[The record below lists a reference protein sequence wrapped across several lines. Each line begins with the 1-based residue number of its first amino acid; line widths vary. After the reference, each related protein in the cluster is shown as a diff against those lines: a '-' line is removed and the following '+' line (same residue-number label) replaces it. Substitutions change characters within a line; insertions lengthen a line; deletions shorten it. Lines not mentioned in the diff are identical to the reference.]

1 MSEKDAR
8 QTEVEVPAH
17 PAERRL
23 MWARRVMLLALSCGL
38 ALLVCELIARMVF
51 LAPPYPY
58 REPSLAYIRH
68 PQLIYFHKVKQVGWI
83 DDGKAS
89 INSLGLRG
97 AEPAIPKPAGM
108 FRILAIGDSLTFG
121 WGVNDAETFCA
132 LVEAGL
138 NRGQPAQR
146 VDVVNGGVSGYTTR
160 QERTLLSI
168 FGPKLQPD
176 LVLVGFYWN
185 DLLMST
191 HFGRDGREGDTDVRF
206 ETASSEPLT
215 RRELHMTGSGSWPD
229 RLLRCS
235 RAAYVGGRGVKRLAG
250 LGEWNRPYTS
260 LEDALLA
267 GRTSKEIE
275 QRWTRFESEMQR
287 IKKLAREVGSRT
299 GIVVLPSRQQVGS
312 EFPHAEIQSK
322 VREIARRLEM
332 FVVDPLPN
340 LRARRD
346 EVESLFI
353 PYDRHHP
360 SALGHRI
367 IAEAIL
373 AELVSL
379 DRLHSGE

>member
-1 MSEKDAR
+1 M
-8 QTEVEVPAH
+8 
-17 PAERRL
+17 RR
-23 MWARRVMLLALSCGL
+23 
-38 ALLVCELIARMVF
+38 ALLLTFSCAFALLTCELIARVLF

-58 REPSLAYIRH
+58 REPSLAYVRN
-68 PQLIYFHKVKQVGWI
+68 PRLSYFHKVNQVGWI
-83 DDGKAS
+83 DDGKAT

-97 AEPAIPKPAGM
+97 AEPAIPKPAGV

-138 NRGQPAQR
+138 NRDQR
-146 VDVVNGGVSGYTTR
+146 TQHVEVVNGGVSGYTTR

-168 FGPKLQPD
+168 FGPQLQPD

-191 HFGRDGREGDTDVRF
+191 HAGRDRRESSDVRF
-206 ETASSEPLT
+206 KTAVSEPLT
-215 RRELHMTGSGSWPD
+215 RRELHMTGSGSWWD
-229 RLLRCS
+229 RILRCS

-250 LGEWNRPYTS
+250 LGEWDRPYTS
-260 LEDALLA
+260 LEDELLA
-267 GRTSKEIE
+267 GRTTEEIE
-275 QRWTRFESEMQR
+275 RRWATFESELQK
-287 IKKLAREVGSRT
+287 IKKLAHEVGFRT

-312 EFPHAEIQSK
+312 EYPHAQIQSK
-322 VREIARRLEM
+322 VREIADRLEM

-340 LRARRD
+340 LSARRD

-360 SALGHRI
+360 SALGHRL
-367 IAEAIL
+367 IADAIL
-373 AELVSL
+373 AELVSV